1 MDGPTIT
8 LIIGIVTCVIGV
20 STFVGS
26 LQNKAQNNGVLQQKL
41 EQAIQGIEEI
51 KKQVEKSN
59 AVQSEINIQITSHSE
74 QIRTIYKTIDEL
86 KERVNTVENMDS
98 TLNKILDAIR
108 SLKEDQHEK

>member
-8 LIIGIVTCVIGV
+8 LIVGIVSCVIGV
-20 STFVGS
+20 ASFVGS
-26 LQNKAQNNGVLQQKL
+26 LQNKAQNTGVLQQKL

-59 AVQSEINIQITSHSE
+59 TVQSNLNVQITSHSE
-74 QIRTIYKTIDEL
+74 QIKTIYKTIEEL
-86 KERVNTVENMDS
+86 KGRVDAVENMNT

-108 SLKEDQHEK
+108 SLKEDRE